1 MIAYIQPCI
10 LAKNGEMVKHA
21 EGMEDIDFYLHRC

>member
-10 LAKNGEMVKHA
+10 LAKKEGMVKHA
-21 EGMEDIDFYLHRC
+21 EGMEDIDFYLCQC